1 MALILGS
8 LTLGDFPTTD
18 QSLSNFTYFKDSGYV
33 APVSGTATAISMAV
47 FSWGDVEGSQVRVGL
62 YDSGKNLLAYA
73 TISGTAGGFIS
84 GNLNTSVSITS
95 GNTYYIAVMVTF
107 GTMYHY
113 QSGSYLTRVQ
123 SASGYPTLP
132 ATLGAGI
139 EVSTGSIGL
148 ALTGTIATPQT
159 VTSINGSDPVSG
171 DSSGN
176 TFATTGFTESITNVD
191 IDGLACT
198 SVTETSGSGTFAVP
212 APISGEVYPLLG
224 VAHDVTISGST
235 QSASLSK
242 NFTLGTYT
250 ITTLSSPEIVDT
262 TYPTALFDTTPVTG
276 DKMITESGITVV
288 GTNGG
293 VRLDNPAVKIIM
305 HQIASTGVID
315 IYRFTINEFG
325 VTGGLVARGLTA
337 TGLTAVAPTARG
349 L

>member
-1 MALILGS
+1 MAVLMGS
-8 LTLGDFPTTD
+8 LTLGDFPTTT
-18 QSLSNFTYFKDSGYV
+18 QGLSNFIYYETDGYIAV
-33 APVSGTATAISMAV
+33 ASGTATAISVAV
-47 FSWGDVEGSQVRVGL
+47 YDWADADGSQFRVGL
-62 YDSGKNLLAYA
+62 YDASKNLLAYG
-73 TISGTAGGFIS
+73 TVSGTPGGFIS
-84 GNLNTSVSITS
+84 ATLNTSVPITA
-95 GNTYYIAVMVTF
+95 GVKYYPAVMATF
-107 GTMYHY
+107 GTGYPY
-113 QSGSYLTRVQ
+113 TSGTYNSSVG

-132 ATLGAGI
+132 NPLGFIADVATG
-139 EVSTGSIGL
+139 TIGL
-148 ALTGTIATPQT
+148 AVTGTISTPQT

-176 TFATTGFTESITNVD
+176 TFVTTGFTESITDVD

-198 SVTETSGSGTFAVP
+198 SVTDISGSGTFAVP
-212 APISGEVYPLLG
+212 APVSGSVYPLLG

-288 GTNGG
+288 GTDGA
-293 VRLDNPAVKIIM
+293 VRLANPAVKTIM

-325 VTGGLVARGLTA
+325 VTGGLVAKGLTA